1 MSSDPELIRR
11 GTEESNHPPWGS
23 SSSLQE
29 GQVTSQRHK
38 HVSLARLYFLGGG
51 GGGELPDLI
60 SHLGSHWVPPL
71 SLSVP
76 VRQQDAERF
85 SMTGRHR
92 ERAACTSDRSG
103 ISSWESSKP
112 KCLVSLIPLRTR
124 CLHGLLP
131 PLSVVIR
138 PNLCSRLTCP

>member
-1 MSSDPELIRR
+1 M
-11 GTEESNHPPWGS
+11 
-23 SSSLQE
+23 
-29 GQVTSQRHK
+29 TSQRLPP
-38 HVSLARLYFLGGG
+38 HVTGVCHHHTSCLSLSQFSHIGKRLKNMSLARLHFPGGG

-85 SMTGRHR
+85 SMAGRHG